1 MFLFT
6 GSFFIVVVASLFQ
19 LSSYAFIGEVK
30 PDIALT
36 LLIILSLV
44 YTGWLE
50 RLLLIF
56 VSALILKFGNGLDLQ
71 NAVFIISAI
80 LSMGIIDRFP
90 FPKLASA
97 IGALLVSTLV
107 INLVHYNAKALLISV
122 PRASVQYRELPYNQS
137 PLRSQLVCSDYH
149 GHRRQQKCL
158 RY

>member
-1 MFLFT
+1 MFLFI
-6 GSFFIVVVASLFQ
+6 GSFSVVVVASLFQ

-80 LSMGIIDRFP
+80 LSMGIIDKFP
-90 FPKLASA
+90 FSKLANA
-97 IGALLVSTLV
+97 IGALLISTLA
-107 INLVHYNAKALLISV
+107 INLVHFNLTVFILEAFYNLTLFLLFFGIQ
-122 PRASVQYRELPYNQS
+122 RLWQER
-137 PLRSQLVCSDYH
+137 
-149 GHRRQQKCL
+149 
-158 RY
+158 

>member
-1 MFLFT
+1 MFLFI
-6 GSFFIVVVASLFQ
+6 GSFSVVVVASLFQ

-80 LSMGIIDRFP
+80 LSMGMIDRFP
-90 FPKLASA
+90 FSKLANA
-97 IGALLVSTLV
+97 IGVLLISTLV
-107 INLVHYNAKALLISV
+107 INLVHFNLTVFILEAFYNLTLFLLFFGIQ
-122 PRASVQYRELPYNQS
+122 RLWQER
-137 PLRSQLVCSDYH
+137 
-149 GHRRQQKCL
+149 
-158 RY
+158 